1 MSNFTASYHILKAL
15 TSLASKKY
23 RPGQVA
29 RPMPIRRA
37 PSRKTAEARPIFWAH
52 KVCLV
57 KKKNSFDSQIS
68 NQMDKTM
75 KSYNEL
81 QILSRAPV
89 YL

>member
-1 MSNFTASYHILKAL
+1 MNFILEMSNITASYHILKAL

-23 RPGQVA
+23 RPGQIA
-29 RPMPIRRA
+29 RP

-68 NQMDKTM
+68 NQIDKTM